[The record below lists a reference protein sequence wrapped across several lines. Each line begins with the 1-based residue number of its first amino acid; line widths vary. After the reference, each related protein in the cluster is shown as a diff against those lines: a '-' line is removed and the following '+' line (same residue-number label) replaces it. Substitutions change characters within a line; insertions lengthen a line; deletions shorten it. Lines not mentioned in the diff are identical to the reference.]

1 MKKFLSSLCAAAL
14 AAAMAGTSLVPANA
28 APFVPSVAPAST
40 NVIQVQEGGVPLSRA
55 QRRDQRNWGGGPD
68 FRRDFRR
75 GGREIRRGDFRRDFR
90 RGGFYRD
97 GRSAFYNGHRGYYD
111 YRPGYR
117 RHNGFWFPAAAFI
130 TGAIVGG
137 ALAAPAPV
145 YRGGGGSAHVEWC
158 YNRYRSYRASD
169 NTFQPYN
176 GPRRAC
182 YSPYS

>member
-28 APFVPSVAPAST
+28 APFVPSVAPANT
-40 NVIQVQEGGVPLSRA
+40 NVIQVQEGMDGGYLR
-55 QRRDQRNWGGGPD
+55 QRSVRRQLNAPGFSG
-68 FRRDFRR
+68 RDFRR

-97 GRSAFYNGHRGYYD
+97 GRSAYYNGHRGYYD